1 MNAITVN
8 YAEVGNDHLPRSFGL
23 VRNIDLNNQTVYNSN
38 ITEITGTNYSI
49 LQSRD
54 IGTKDIIVS
63 SDAKDSRLL
72 SNFTS
77 GSTSWIN
84 HRIPDSDSTA
94 YIFYKDDGY
103 YYKMVE
109 DENGRPVQTKYA
121 PYAYLT
127 NVTDNAGIQ
136 PYCEATI
143 ETPVELQVSA
153 GSVKAVINNV
163 PVEIAPVSSSL
174 SLQLENANDDNF
186 TSQPVTESEYTIDS
200 DYNLENI
207 EWTRDTQA
215 VSSWLSGNKIIK
227 SSKTVNGMANQ
238 IKLLAGNNL
247 VKIFRKRSD
256 YNVKFNFDGNA
267 TFDTVGAYCN
277 GKEDSTFN
285 SGTKT
290 LTILNVKYGR
300 TLLQYSDFFGG
311 IINGTVFSPASIP
324 NPFNGNSGEVTVTIN
339 VTDTVDY
346 IGFTGWRGNSLV
358 TEDLPF
364 SHGYIN
370 QQPTQYRP
378 DINLTNLNRID
389 VTGNG
394 GLLTWKSE
402 NIFERHRQIYHRKY
416 ERTNTLGNFD
426 KNCKQTINETI
437 VNDSI
442 NVPSSDYKKK
452 SSGGR
457 YLWKEYWDY
466 SQENLVSKTFTATA
480 HYTGI
485 PAAVSVTAPNNS
497 AAADSNQVVLFEG
510 AYYVADNGMK
520 ALVERLV
527 SGVTVTAQ
535 KEITRYTNNWSTTIH
550 QTYYEVTKNIQNSST
565 QTSHQDTTGA
575 ISAGTETS
583 YTYTSKTAAINIY
596 GFGSQ
601 VTSIASTDSN
611 IKVQLSSQYL
621 NSDTNC
627 LVVIITYNV
636 SAGFSLTSRS
646 PSDYS
651 GSSTKI
657 ISPDTWNQV
666 LTYKF
671 FN

>member
-8 YAEVGNDHLPRSFGL
+8 YAEVGDDHLPKSFGL
-23 VRNIDLNNQTVYNSN
+23 VRNIDLDNQTVYNSN

-54 IGTKDIIVS
+54 IGTKDIIMS
-63 SDAKDSRLL
+63 SDAKSSRLL

-77 GSTSWIN
+77 GPTSWIN

-127 NVTDNAGIQ
+127 NVKDNAGIQ

-143 ETPVELQVSA
+143 ETPVALQVSA
-153 GSVKAVINNV
+153 GSIKAVIDNT

-186 TSQPVTESEYTIDS
+186 TSQSVTESEYTIGS
-200 DYNLENI
+200 DFNLENI
-207 EWTRDTQA
+207 EWTRDTQT
-215 VSSWLSGNKIIK
+215 VSPWLSDNKIIK
-227 SSKTVNGMANQ
+227 SSKTVNGMVNQ
-238 IKLLAGNNL
+238 IKQLAGANL

-256 YNVKFNFDGNA
+256 YNVKFNFNGNA
-267 TFDTVGAYCN
+267 TFDTAGTYCN
-277 GKEDSTFN
+277 GKEESSFN

-290 LTILNVKYGR
+290 LTIPNVKYGR

-311 IINGTVFSPASIP
+311 IIDGTVFSPVSIP
-324 NPFNGNSGEVTVTIN
+324 NPFNGSSGEVTVTIN
-339 VTDTVDY
+339 VTDTIDY
-346 IGFTGWRGNSLV
+346 IKFTGWRGNSLV

-370 QQPTQYRP
+370 QQPTQYSP
-378 DINLTNLNRID
+378 NINLTSLNRVD

-394 GLLTWKSE
+394 GLLTWKSA

-416 ERTNTLGNFD
+416 ERTNYFGNFD
-426 KNCKQTINETI
+426 ENSEQTINETI

-442 NVPSSDYKKK
+442 YVPNYDYEKG
-452 SSGGR
+452 SFDR

-466 SQENLVSKTFTATA
+466 SQENLVPKTFVATA
-480 HYTGI
+480 HYNNI
-485 PAAVSVTAPNNS
+485 PAAVSVTAPS
-497 AAADSNQVVLFEG
+497 GTAAASASQVVLFEN
-510 AYYVADNGMK
+510 AYYVADNNMK
-520 ALVERLV
+520 SLVESLV

-535 KEITRYTNNWSTTIH
+535 KSITRYVAWSITILQQYYKMNTSMTEEGTSTTYVPQFAEI
-550 QTYYEVTKNIQNSST
+550 T
-565 QTSHQDTTGA
+565 
-575 ISAGTETS
+575 ISG
-583 YTYTSKTAAINIY
+583 I
-596 GFGSQ
+596 GSQ
-601 VTSIASTDSN
+601 VTSIES
-611 IKVQLSSQYL
+611 L
-621 NSDTNC
+621 NSN
-627 LVVIITYNV
+627 
-636 SAGFSLTSRS
+636 LTAQL
-646 PSDYS
+646 
-651 GSSTKI
+651 T
-657 ISPDTWNQV
+657 NQV
-666 LTYKF
+666 LSGTDINITIHCTVPDSYSLLSTGRQLSLDVYSSVLASDWDKTVTYKF

>member
-8 YAEVGNDHLPRSFGL
+8 YAEVGDDHLPRSFGL
-23 VRNIDLNNQTVYNSN
+23 VRNIDLDNQTVYNSN

-63 SDAKDSRLL
+63 SDTKSSRLL

-77 GSTSWIN
+77 GPTSWIN
-84 HRIPDSDSTA
+84 HRIPASDSTA

-127 NVTDNAGIQ
+127 NVKDNAGIQ

-143 ETPVELQVSA
+143 EAPVALQVSA
-153 GSVKAVINNV
+153 GSVKAVIDNT

-186 TSQPVTESEYTIDS
+186 TSQSVTESEYTIGTDF
-200 DYNLENI
+200 NLENI

-215 VSSWLSGNKIIK
+215 VSPWLSGNKIIK
-227 SSKTVNGMANQ
+227 SSKSSNGRTNQ
-238 IKLLAGNNL
+238 VKQLAGNNL
-247 VKIFRKRSD
+247 IKIFRKRSD
-256 YNVKFNFDGNA
+256 YNVKFNFNGNA
-267 TFDTVGAYCN
+267 TFDTVGTYCN
-277 GKEDSTFN
+277 GKEESSFN

-290 LTILNVKYGR
+290 LIIPNVKYGR

-311 IINGTVFSPASIP
+311 IIDGTVFSPVSIP

-339 VTDTVDY
+339 VTDTIDY
-346 IGFTGWRGNSLV
+346 IRFTGWRGNSLV

-364 SHGYIN
+364 SHGYIS

-378 DINLTNLNRID
+378 DINLAYLSRID

-394 GLLTWKSE
+394 GLLTWKSA

-416 ERTNTLGNFD
+416 ERTHAIGDFE
-426 KNCKQTINETI
+426 KNCEQTINETI
-437 VNDSI
+437 VDDSI
-442 NVPSSDYKKK
+442 YVPNSDYEKG
-452 SSGGR
+452 SFDR

-466 SQENLVSKTFTATA
+466 SQENFVSRTFVATA
-480 HYTGI
+480 YYNGI
-485 PAAVSVTAPNNS
+485 PYAVSVTAPNKP
-497 AAADSNQVVLFEG
+497 AAASSNQVVLFEG
-510 AYYVADNGMK
+510 AYYVADNSMK
-520 ALVERLV
+520 GLVESLV

-535 KEITRYTNNWSTTIH
+535 KEIVRNVAWTVTRSQI
-550 QTYYEVTKNIQNSST
+550 YYEMITTRDDGETNINYAQKVAEINISGINNQITSVVSLDPRLT
-565 QTSHQDTTGA
+565 VQFIRQTSSGTDIRAVVNCQVPESYSLLTTGRQPDLD
-575 ISAGTETS
+575 TS
-583 YTYTSKTAAINIY
+583 YII
-596 GFGSQ
+596 Q
-601 VTSIASTDSN
+601 ASDWD
-611 IKVQLSSQYL
+611 KK
-621 NSDTNC
+621 D
-627 LVVIITYNV
+627 
-636 SAGFSLTSRS
+636 
-646 PSDYS
+646 
-651 GSSTKI
+651 
-657 ISPDTWNQV
+657 
-666 LTYKF
+666 TYKF